1 MVEVTASDKHSSLL
15 EYWIK
20 KALKSFIV
28 LAYEGPMAFEWG
40 IKTGKGAKII
50 KEPIS

>member
-20 KALKSFIV
+20 RALKGFIV
-28 LAYEGPMAFEWG
+28 LGYKVPMALEWG
-40 IKTGKGAKII
+40 IKLGKGAKNI